1 MIEER
6 KLYYELTQDWST
18 LPTFLDYFEKEADAA
33 KKSDLV
39 MTGSIEKLSAKVP
52 VLMDL
57 RFTQLQILN
66 AAIEYFEKQLDIV
79 RKKHYQR
86 YLEAYAR
93 ALTSRDIEKYV
104 NGEQEVVD
112 MALIINEI
120 ALMRNVFISITK
132 GIDAK
137 SFQIHNITK
146 LRAVGL
152 DDAKID

>member
-6 KLYYELTQDWST
+6 KLYYSLTNDWST
-18 LPTFLDYFEKEADAA
+18 LPDFLDHFEKEAAEA
-33 KKSDLV
+33 KKSDLI
-39 MTGSIEKLSAKVP
+39 MTGSLEKLSAQVP
-52 VLMDL
+52 VIMDL

-66 AAIEYFEKQLDIV
+66 ATIEYFEKQLDIV